1 MTCII
6 KDDEINLGDPIYDI
20 TKNVI
25 SYFKE
30 YNNKNYLCVINI
42 LNEILD
48 ERLPYINEI
57 TTEEIYL
64 DYKKFYKQMS
74 ESNDS
79 LKDILDVF
87 FNIFGDYLE
96 EDYKRKI
103 DIELYKLLHPEDKSF
118 YIKTFKIQGNKPII
132 EFYTDNDYNRFTE
145 LRRELE

>member
-1 MTCII
+1 MISII
-6 KDDEINLGDPIYDI
+6 KNNKINLGDPIYDI

-79 LKDILDVF
+79 LKDILDIY

>member
-6 KDDEINLGDPIYDI
+6 KDDEINLGDQIYDI
-20 TKNVI
+20 TENVI

-42 LNEILD
+42 LNEILN

-79 LKDILDVF
+79 LKDILDIY

-103 DIELYKLLHPEDKSF
+103 DIELYKLLHPEDKSLF
-118 YIKTFKIQGNKPII
+118 IKTFKIQGNKPVI